1 MGKLAANQAQKQAK
15 QQAKQ
20 DWDDFRFVLRVAE
33 KGSLAAGARALGV
46 NHTTALR
53 RVHAFERR
61 LGVRLFERLAK
72 GYVLTAPG
80 EELMRTAQQMD
91 EMATS
96 MERRIS
102 GRDLRL
108 TGTVRVTTTDSLVAS
123 IVPGHLAAF
132 RAKHPD
138 VHLELTT
145 SNAMLSLSK
154 RDADVAIRPSGRPPE
169 NLVGRR
175 IAEIAFALY
184 AAPAYL
190 AAHRTRDLARH
201 LWIAPDDSLAQTAVA
216 EWTARELPHATVVVR
231 TDSFVAM
238 RTAAT
243 AGLGVAALPCYL
255 GDLEPRLERLRGP
268 VPNLTS
274 ELWILTHEDLR
285 STARIR
291 AFSEFMGAA
300 LARDR
305 ALIQGRG
312 RTPARLN
319 SDET

>member
-1 MGKLAANQAQKQAK
+1 M
-15 QQAKQ
+15 
-20 DWDDFRFVLRVAE
+20 LRVAE

-61 LGVRLFERLAK
+61 LGVRLFERLPQ

-91 EMATS
+91 EMATTV
-96 MERRIS
+96 ERRIS

-108 TGTVRVTTTDSLVAS
+108 TGSVRVTTTDSLAVS

-145 SNAMLSLSK
+145 SNAVLSLSK

-169 NLVGRR
+169 NANLVGRR

-184 AAPAYL
+184 AAPSYL
-190 AAHRTRDLARH
+190 AEHRTRDLTRH

-216 EWTARELPHATVVVR
+216 EWMASELPHAPVALR
-231 TDSFVAM
+231 ADSFVAM
-238 RTAAT
+238 RTAAA
-243 AGLGVAALPCYL
+243 AGLGVVALPCYL
-255 GDLEPRLERLRGP
+255 GDLEPRLERMRGP
-268 VPNLTS
+268 VANLTS
-274 ELWILTHEDLR
+274 ELWLLTHEDLR
-285 STARIR
+285 GTARIR
-291 AFSEFMGAA
+291 AFTEFMGTA
-300 LARDR
+300 LTREHR

-312 RTPARLN
+312 RT
-319 SDET
+319 

>member
-1 MGKLAANQAQKQAK
+1 M
-15 QQAKQ
+15 
-20 DWDDFRFVLRVAE
+20 LRVAE

-72 GYVLTAPG
+72 GYVLTAAG

-96 MERRIS
+96 VERRIS

-108 TGTVRVTTTDSLVAS
+108 TGSVRVTTTDTLAVS
-123 IVPGHLAAF
+123 IVPPHLAAF
-132 RAKHPD
+132 RRKHPD

-145 SNAMLSLSK
+145 SNAVLSLSK

-169 NLVGRR
+169 NANLVGRR

-184 AAPAYL
+184 AAPSYL
-190 AAHRTRDLARH
+190 ADHRTRDLARH
-201 LWIAPDDSLAQTAVA
+201 LWIAPDDSLGQTAVA
-216 EWTARELPHATVVVR
+216 EWMARELPHAVDVLR
-231 TDSFVAM
+231 CDSFVAM
-238 RTAAT
+238 RTAAV
-243 AGLGVAALPCYL
+243 AGLGVVALPCYL
-255 GDLEPRLERLRGP
+255 GDPEPGLERVRGP
-268 VPNLTS
+268 LANLTS

-285 STARIR
+285 GTARIR
-291 AFSEFMGAA
+291 AFTEFMAEA
-300 LARDR
+300 LIREQR
-305 ALIQGRG
+305 GLIQGRG
-312 RTPARLN
+312 RGA
-319 SDET
+319 